1 MKKLLVGIVILFSM
15 FGFSQT
21 KRATDSLK
29 LRVFNNGKYLIKELK
44 INIEGK
50 EYAFKDIL
58 KNKYSESIKLPYIW
72 NYGNSLT
79 TTVII
84 KKMFAYDWWVT
95 SEEMPIDHIG
105 DKKIENGEYTLSVKT
120 RMKKKQLDVERE
132 LIKWVKKSSQ

>member
-1 MKKLLVGIVILFSM
+1 MKKLLVVITILASVV
-15 FGFSQT
+15 GFSQT
-21 KRATDSLK
+21 EKANDSLK

-50 EYAFKDIL
+50 EYVFKDIL

-72 NYGNSLT
+72 NYSNSLT
-79 TTVII
+79 TTIII

-105 DKKIENGEYTLSVKT
+105 DKKIESGKYTLSLKT
-120 RMKKKQLDVERE
+120 RMKKKQLNVERNLLKE
-132 LIKWVKKSSQ
+132 